1 MHISRIKTTNDRWT
15 YFKIIYNNNMEFQK
29 LINSLE
35 IIANQTPE
43 YRTNTS
49 VEINETESL

>member
-1 MHISRIKTTNDRWT
+1 
-15 YFKIIYNNNMEFQK
+15 MEFQK

-43 YRTNTS
+43 YRTNTF